1 MSNFHDFALTALRH
15 SDMLVVMEYWQACLI
30 VCPAAALGGAINAIA
45 GGGTLVTFPALMFVL
60 ETLAGPGS
68 GAIIANGTNTVA
80 LCPGSFSSSWGYRR
94 ELRELWRWTRL
105 LALPSII
112 GAALGAWL
120 VVAGNEQMFRSMI
133 PWLICLATALFILQ
147 PRLSAVLQT
156 PESAA
161 PTDHRWLVTALQL
174 AIGLYGGYFGA
185 GIGILMLSSLS
196 LLNAGSIH
204 QINGL
209 KTVLAGLIN
218 GVSMVIFIYDG
229 SVHWPLAIPM
239 IASAMAGGWAGAT
252 WARQLDKRLVRK
264 IVIGIGITLTVWYFS
279 QMLADSNRERPSDE
293 IRSPLIFK
301 ENPK

>member
-1 MSNFHDFALTALRH
+1 
-15 SDMLVVMEYWQACLI
+15 
-30 VCPAAALGGAINAIA
+30 
-45 GGGTLVTFPALMFVL
+45 
-60 ETLAGPGS
+60 
-68 GAIIANGTNTVA
+68 
-80 LCPGSFSSSWGYRR
+80 
-94 ELRELWRWTRL
+94 
-105 LALPSII
+105 
-112 GAALGAWL
+112 
-120 VVAGNEQMFRSMI
+120 MI

-147 PRLSAVLQT
+147 PRLAAVLQT

-161 PTDHRWLVTALQL
+161 ATDHRWLVTALQL

-279 QMLADSNRERPSDE
+279 QMLADSNRERPPDE

-301 ENPK
+301 ENPQ